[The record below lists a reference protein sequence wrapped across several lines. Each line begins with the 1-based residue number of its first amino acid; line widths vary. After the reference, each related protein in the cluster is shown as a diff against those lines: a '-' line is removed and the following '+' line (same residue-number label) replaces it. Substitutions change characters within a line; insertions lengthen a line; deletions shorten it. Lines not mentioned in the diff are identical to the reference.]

1 MPIEARERRMSIA
14 ELGDELSSLRM
25 CDPSALQSMRRSLAR
40 HGQLTPVIAYRRES
54 ASTPCVQII
63 DGFKRLR
70 GAQALEWPELSVSV
84 IVVAS
89 DIEAK
94 VRIAELHD
102 GRALT
107 EIEEAWLV
115 HSLCR
120 EHGLMQGAVAQ
131 KLGRHKSWVSRRL
144 MLVEALDAAVQADVR
159 LGLLA
164 VRAAVALA
172 QLPRGNQPAA
182 AEVVVRR
189 GLAVRQTEQLVSE
202 LIAASDAGEL
212 ARILEAWNDGSRV
225 PAERSAQRR
234 RTRTEAEWM
243 LADIAALCRIAARLQ
258 ARLLGTPLMALGERP
273 EEVVRRALDSLEPV
287 LEALAYTIG
296 HTTGSG
302 MTSGSHPGAPA

>member
-1 MPIEARERRMSIA
+1 MIA
-14 ELGDELSSLRM
+14 
-25 CDPSALQSMRRSLAR
+25 
-40 HGQLTPVIAYRRES
+40 
-54 ASTPCVQII
+54 
-63 DGFKRLR
+63 
-70 GAQALEWPELSVSV
+70 
-84 IVVAS
+84 VAS
-89 DIEAK
+89 DVEAK

-107 EIEEAWLV
+107 ELEEAWLV

-120 EHGLMQGAVAQ
+120 EDGLAQGAVAQ
-131 KLGRHKSWVSRRL
+131 KLGRHKSWVCRRL

-182 AEVVVRR
+182 AEIVVRR

-202 LIAASDAGEL
+202 LIAASDADER
-212 ARILEAWNDGSRV
+212 ARILAAWNDGSRV
-225 PAERSAQRR
+225 PAERSTQRR

-243 LADIAALCRIAARLQ
+243 LADIAALCRIAARL
-258 ARLLGTPLMALGERP
+258 LGTPLMTLGERP
-273 EEVVRRALDSLEPV
+273 EEMVRRALDSLEPV
-287 LEALAYTIG
+287 LEALAYTVG

-302 MTSGSHPGAPA
+302 MTSESHPGAGA